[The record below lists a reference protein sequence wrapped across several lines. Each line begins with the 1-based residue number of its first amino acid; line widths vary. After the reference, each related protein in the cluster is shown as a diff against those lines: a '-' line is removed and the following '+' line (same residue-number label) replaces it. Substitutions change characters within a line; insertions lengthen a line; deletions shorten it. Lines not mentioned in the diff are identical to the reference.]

1 VVVAL
6 VDGMVAVKQAVLVVA
21 SQVRMVQLAVV
32 FRLLEVVQLVVAVL
46 VDIMALVIH
55 RARQDLWELAVMVVR
70 EQAVLAAAAAIMA
83 AVAAH
88 GKVVVVDL
96 AIQLDQELHIRKEQ
110 IQEMVKLKLAG
121 RLSMHVHLQVEHRL
135 QL

>member
-1 VVVAL
+1 
-6 VDGMVAVKQAVLVVA
+6 VVA
-21 SQVRMVQLAVV
+21 SQVRVVQLAVV